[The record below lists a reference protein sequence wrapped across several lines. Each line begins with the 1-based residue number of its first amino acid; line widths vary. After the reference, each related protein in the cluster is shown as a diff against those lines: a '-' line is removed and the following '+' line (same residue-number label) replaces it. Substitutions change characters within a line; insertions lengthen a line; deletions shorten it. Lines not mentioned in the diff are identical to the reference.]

1 MSIEDE
7 CEVAQSE
14 ETQQEAAAALDDDEG
29 QEVEP
34 ELVAPGPVTEL
45 VDLLTALLLTPGVR
59 VVNFSL
65 DHRSMTVEQDN
76 RRMDIQRVGNRWR
89 LCRVG
94 DEQRVMPGLLR
105 GVVFGMLEV
114 L

>member
-7 CEVAQSE
+7 REVAQPE
-14 ETQQEAAAALDDDEG
+14 DTQQEAAAARYAAADQEG
-29 QEVEP
+29 GP
-34 ELVAPGPVTEL
+34 ESVAPGPVTEL

-89 LCRVG
+89 LSRVG
-94 DEQRVMPGLLR
+94 DEQRVTPGMLR
-105 GVVFGMLEV
+105 GVVFGLLEV

>member
-7 CEVAQSE
+7 GEVAQPE
-14 ETQQEAAAALDDDEG
+14 ETQQEAAAALDDAEG
-29 QEVEP
+29 QVVEP

-45 VDLLTALLLTPGVR
+45 VDLLTALLLTPSVR

-89 LCRVG
+89 LSRLG

-105 GVVFGMLEV
+105 GVVFGLLEV